1 MLFEEAEK
9 PFPSELLEQLKEK
22 AREVSRVLREAREEN
37 QTLRQELG
45 ALHEE
50 LNKVKA
56 RLTAFEAERG
66 ELKTIV
72 EELLK
77 EFEQVSR

>member
-1 MLFEEAEK
+1 MLFEESEK
-9 PFPSELLEQLKEK
+9 PFPSELLEQLKGK
-22 AREVSRVLREAREEN
+22 ARDVARVLREAREEN
-37 QTLRQELG
+37 QALKAEL
-45 ALHEE
+45 ATLHED

-56 RLTAFEAERG
+56 RLSAFESERG
-66 ELKTIV
+66 ELKAIV

>member
-1 MLFEEAEK
+1 MLFDEQDK
-9 PFPSELLEQLKEK
+9 PFPAELLEQLKGK

-37 QTLRQELG
+37 QVLKQELG
-45 ALHEE
+45 ALQDEM
-50 LNKVKA
+50 NRYKA
-56 RLTAFEAERG
+56 RLAAYETERG
-66 ELKTIV
+66 ELKAIV

>member
-37 QTLRQELG
+37 QSLRQELG

-56 RLTAFEAERG
+56 RLTAFETERG
-66 ELKTIV
+66 ELRTIV

>member
-9 PFPSELLEQLKEK
+9 PFPSELLEQLKGK

-37 QTLRQELG
+37 QSLKQELG
-45 ALHEE
+45 SLHDE

-56 RLTAFEAERG
+56 RLTAFETERG

>member
-37 QTLRQELG
+37 QSLRQELG

-50 LNKVKA
+50 LNKVKV

>member
-37 QTLRQELG
+37 QSLRQELG
-45 ALHEE
+45 ALHDE